1 LHDKETTFDLA
12 AFGMIGLESCFGI
25 VKRVLVDNEG
35 LSLINFVELLTTAP
49 RKIMGFNCDLL
60 KVGTEAELV
69 LFDPNEKWIF
79 NNKNVFSKSI
89 NSPFYGQKLVGK
101 IKYTISKGY
110 ISEIS

>member
-1 LHDKETTFDLA
+1 MVKGILEGVIDCIATDHAPHTLHDKETTFDLA

-49 RKIMGFNCDLL
+49 RKIMGFNCNLL

-69 LFDPNEKWIF
+69 LCDPNEKWIF
-79 NNKNVFSKSI
+79 DKKNGSK
-89 NSPFYGQKLVGK
+89 
-101 IKYTISKGY
+101 
-110 ISEIS
+110 

>member
-1 LHDKETTFDLA
+1 
-12 AFGMIGLESCFGI
+12 M
-25 VKRVLVDNEG
+25 
-35 LSLINFVELLTTAP
+35 SLINFVELLTTAP

-69 LFDPNEKWIF
+69 LFDPNKKWIF
-79 NNKNVFSKSI
+79 NKKNVFSKSI
-89 NSPFYGQKLVGK
+89 NTPFYGQKLIGK